1 MPITWVVV
9 AESSRAKIFEL
20 DKKNSPLKELHGFAH
35 TPSRTHEQQL
45 TSDLPGRSQDSL
57 GHGNHVM
64 GTHTSAK
71 EHETIEFA
79 KIIGDLLDKARNS
92 GKFDKLILMSPP
104 AFLGTLRKSLSTET
118 IKHVVS
124 EIDKNLVR
132 HDTNDIQAHLPY
144 SF

>member
-1 MPITWVVV
+1 
-9 AESSRAKIFEL
+9 
-20 DKKNSPLKELHGFAH
+20 
-35 TPSRTHEQQL
+35 
-45 TSDLPGRSQDSL
+45 
-57 GHGNHVM
+57 M

-71 EHETIEFA
+71 EHEIMEFA

-104 AFLGTLRKSLSTET
+104 AFLGTLRKCLSTET

-124 EIDKNLVR
+124 EIDKNLVK